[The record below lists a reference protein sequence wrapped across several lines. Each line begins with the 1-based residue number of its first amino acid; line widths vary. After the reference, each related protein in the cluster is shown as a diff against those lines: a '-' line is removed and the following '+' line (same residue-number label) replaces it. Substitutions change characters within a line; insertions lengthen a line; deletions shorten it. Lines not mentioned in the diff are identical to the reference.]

1 MDIISH
7 YSAYTPARTSAASRT
22 GTKMPDVGSVSGDGF
37 LNMAKAQGRIGPGA
51 ALYNGSAT
59 RAKLSDTEIAVLA
72 NKYDPHNMDQDT
84 YDAFLDDLQG
94 MGAISELEKRQ
105 LGYNGWQLIA
115 YVDKDGK
122 TVHCGSPSGV
132 YHLPDSTDLTMC
144 MIAPWEADTDL
155 HKWLGERTR
164 KELTVVFEPSDPE
177 AAEAYENLLKGLFS
191 IVDRMQTRREENEA
205 ATGRPEVGFMTEKMY
220 QEFIQRQLE
229 QGPGSVDRSDTIYNG
244 STTRTK
250 LSDAEVA
257 ALASKYNVHN
267 MSDAEYDALL
277 DDLGSMG
284 ALSEREKRLLGQ
296 HGVVVIG
303 SIQNGKLVPTGASGG
318 WMAPAGGTALFNRQD
333 ANGDIFRWIND
344 RIQWRRGYSS
354 DPEQRKNEK
363 AYDETHEFLAGV
375 INRMAAKQAD
385 NAEEARKAELVRQL
399 ADRNSDFYTNMR
411 TTLKAQV
418 DKTKEDEEE
427 QAIIDAL
434 GAVLDALSGK
444 KDASGHKESVN
455 KSATNLTKKIG
466 EKIARLRQEDPN
478 DPEIVRLEN
487 MLKQLQEMGI
497 YIDLSDMD
505 DLWQDEDESFETLTQ
520 LLIRRQTEEIRAEH
534 PNEKEVNQSI

>member
-7 YSAYTPARTSAASRT
+7 YSAYTPARTSAAGQT
-22 GTKMPDVGSVSGDGF
+22 GTRTPEAGSVSGGEF
-37 LNMAKAQGRIGPGA
+37 LNMAKAQGRIGPGS

-105 LGYNGWQLIA
+105 IGYNGWQLIA

-155 HKWLGERTR
+155 HKWLGERTQ

-191 IVDRMQTRREENEA
+191 IV
-205 ATGRPEVGFMTEKMY
+205 G
-220 QEFIQRQLE
+220 
-229 QGPGSVDRSDTIYNG
+229 
-244 STTRTK
+244 
-250 LSDAEVA
+250 
-257 ALASKYNVHN
+257 
-267 MSDAEYDALL
+267 
-277 DDLGSMG
+277 
-284 ALSEREKRLLGQ
+284 
-296 HGVVVIG
+296 
-303 SIQNGKLVPTGASGG
+303 
-318 WMAPAGGTALFNRQD
+318 
-333 ANGDIFRWIND
+333 
-344 RIQWRRGYSS
+344 
-354 DPEQRKNEK
+354 
-363 AYDETHEFLAGV
+363 
-375 INRMAAKQAD
+375 RMAVRQAD
-385 NAEEARKAELVRQL
+385 DAEEARKADLVRQL
-399 ADRNSDFYTNMR
+399 ADKNSDFYANMR

-418 DKTKEDEEE
+418 KKTQEDEEE

-444 KDASGHKESVN
+444 KDISGNKESVN
-455 KSATNLTKKIG
+455 KSASDLTKKIG
-466 EKIARLRQEDPN
+466 ERIARLRQEDPDN
-478 DPEIVRLEN
+478 PEIVRLEN
-487 MLKQLQEMGI
+487 MLKRLQEMGI

-505 DLWQDEDESFETLTQ
+505 GLWQDEDETFETLTQ
-520 LLIRRQTEEIRAEH
+520 FLTRKQAEEINSKH
-534 PNEKEVNQSI
+534 PHEKEVNEPA

>member
-22 GTKMPDVGSVSGDGF
+22 GTKVPGAGNVSGGEF

-155 HKWLGERTR
+155 HKWLGERTQ
-164 KELTVVFEPSDPE
+164 KELMNVFEPSTQE
-177 AAEAYENLLKGLFS
+177 SAEAYENLLKGLFD
-191 IVDRMQTRREENEA
+191 IVGRMEVRR
-205 ATGRPEVGFMTEKMY
+205 
-220 QEFIQRQLE
+220 
-229 QGPGSVDRSDTIYNG
+229 
-244 STTRTK
+244 
-250 LSDAEVA
+250 
-257 ALASKYNVHN
+257 
-267 MSDAEYDALL
+267 
-277 DDLGSMG
+277 
-284 ALSEREKRLLGQ
+284 
-296 HGVVVIG
+296 
-303 SIQNGKLVPTGASGG
+303 
-318 WMAPAGGTALFNRQD
+318 
-333 ANGDIFRWIND
+333 
-344 RIQWRRGYSS
+344 
-354 DPEQRKNEK
+354 
-363 AYDETHEFLAGV
+363 
-375 INRMAAKQAD
+375 AD
-385 NAEEARKAELVRQL
+385 NEEAERKAELVRQL

-444 KDASGHKESVN
+444 KDVSGHKESVN
-455 KSATNLTKKIG
+455 KSAADLTKKIG

-478 DPEIVRLEN
+478 NPEIARLEN
-487 MLKQLQEMGI
+487 MLKRLQEMGI

-505 DLWQDEDESFETLTQ
+505 GLWQDEDENFETLTQ
-520 LLIRRQTEEIRAEH
+520 LLARRQAEEISAEH
-534 PNEKEVNQSI
+534 PTEKEVNEPA